1 MKSCKEVLVD
11 SPNDS
16 KPLKEIK
23 QMLNLEKESS
33 QNDSENQNSHTFNPT
48 PRVRNGFRRK
58 KGDSPF
64 AYNLNLKVRKE
75 KKQSD
80 CTNPDPWARIVG
92 SRNTAAIYVDGIAT
106 TALFDTGAEIQL
118 VSKQFCE
125 DHNIKIQPIE
135 KLTECST
142 MNGEIFGYEGFVE
155 LNVQI
160 PGRDFSEDH
169 LFLVTSEI
177 SHQKEIPIVLGTYFI
192 GSLSQYV
199 QGFEKE
205 EFDSLDYTIKQA
217 YLSWVEAARIREQYG
232 CKPPLGFVKT
242 TKPVIIQAGTSKE
255 IHGLTKIKHGGYSVN
270 CISEP
275 AMGHNLPK
283 GLTLIPGYSPLGPG
297 SCRVSA
303 LIENKSNNS
312 ITIPAR
318 TVICQLGLANKIPKL
333 VYPGDDYDNDQ
344 DPDGLDESD
353 EGLTYK
359 QYEQYR
365 TVSEQL
371 ESESNDDTQGVTIED
386 IGPEDGESDCKDTQS
401 NEQDDGS
408 WILNLIDLSGIED
421 WPEKLQQDAKDMLKR
436 NAQVFSKDDMDMGR
450 TKLVKHHIKLTD
462 PAPFKEA
469 YRRIPPQMYDEVKA
483 HIQEM
488 LDLGAIRPSN
498 SPWASAIVLVR
509 KKDGR
514 LRFCIDLR
522 RLNNRTVKDAYS
534 LPRIESILD
543 SLGGAQIFTTLDLKA
558 GYWQVEMAEEC
569 KAYTAFTCGPLGFY
583 ECDTMPFGATN
594 APATFQRLM
603 HDCLGDLNMNWCI
616 VYLDD
621 IIVFSDTKEEHLKR
635 LEAVFQKLMAAGLK
649 LKPTKCFFFRDEI
662 EYLGHVVSGKGIST
676 NPKKIEAVTKWPT
689 PKTVYDVRSFL
700 GFVGYYRR
708 FIKNFSKITK
718 PIREVITGLE
728 NQSKRTAKKTHI
740 EWTDIADSAFE
751 TLKTMC
757 VNTPILAYPDYQLP
771 FTLHTDSSTDGLG
784 AVLYQKQNGKQRV
797 IAYASRSVSKAESN
811 YPAHKLEFLA
821 LKWAVCEKFHE
832 YLYGTKPF
840 EVFTDN
846 NPLTYVLTSA
856 KLDACGQRWVAKLA
870 NYNFSIKYRC
880 GVSNTEADALSRI
893 KWPEAISE
901 KLDLDNRCM
910 DTHIINAILTGAVSK
925 SSLIESVSC
934 NTDVIP
940 TELDKTTSKLSNINW
955 MKEQR
960 LDPNLGV
967 IIRLI
972 ESGQL
977 FKRKL
982 QGKDSTELKS
992 FLRNKRCLKLYKDVL
1007 YRKSYS
1013 DNSTTKKTMWQLV
1026 VPKLFRER
1034 ALSGCHDDV
1043 GHQGILRT
1051 LSLLR
1056 ERFYWPGMQ
1065 EEATQYVMRC
1075 SRCLRRKTPPQVA
1088 PLQPI
1093 LVTQPL
1099 ELVHMDYLSLE
1110 PSKGN
1115 IENVLVITDHFTR
1128 YALAYPS
1135 KTQTAHATA
1144 RILWDN
1150 FICHYGFPEKFISDQ
1165 GRNFESDL
1173 IKELC
1178 KIAGVKKVHTTP
1190 YPPQGNGQCE
1200 RFNSTLCNMLG
1211 TLSDEEKSDWKS
1223 HLGCMT
1229 HAYNCTKHAS
1239 TTYSPYYLM
1248 FGRHPRLPIDIEFG
1262 LHKPNCSDNSSKSRY
1277 IQKLRRRLN
1286 YAFQKASK
1294 YSDEQAKKY
1303 KQGYDKSVKGPQLHV
1318 NDLVL
1323 VKIVAHKGRH
1333 KLQDRWEPEEYVVI
1347 EQPITGT
1354 PVYKVK
1360 PVNGNNVRT
1369 LHRNLLLPLG
1379 AKLEP
1384 DYLSDDSILEE
1395 DSDDEE
1401 GGFVTP
1407 IKNLSPKGQKEDG
1420 KKPHKHV
1427 QFESPDTQLQSVE
1440 EGTPESL
1447 PIEVQNSTL
1456 SPNQTDI
1463 VSKQSI
1469 EDSSDEFIPM
1479 DISLPSKYLLPNLD
1493 DSSIEEDTKVTTLTT
1508 EADVQ
1513 DTDQTAEMSLVDSEA
1528 DSLVDTRELLEF
1540 IDTMDVSDTSK
1551 VSEPTTHEELAHD
1564 ETGQDIV
1571 DPKSESQF
1579 SSFMSYHEGE
1589 SSSMDPG
1596 TDGKELSKSP
1606 IEEST
1611 MRDAS
1616 GVVDQGDINSH
1627 DVDVIA
1633 YEPNSTSI
1641 PSIDISDNSVE
1652 SQSIS
1657 QTEDPAV
1664 NPFVQ
1669 VETEPLRRS
1678 ARDRKQTQFYGS
1690 PLLYRITYNLTPR
1703 VVSDLLH
1710 HVPDI
1715 QDSLIDMP

>member
-1 MKSCKEVLVD
+1 
-11 SPNDS
+11 
-16 KPLKEIK
+16 
-23 QMLNLEKESS
+23 MLNLEKESS
-33 QNDSENQNSHTFNPT
+33 KANSENNSSHTFFPT
-48 PRVRNGFRRK
+48 SNVRDGFRRK

-64 AYNLNLKVRKE
+64 TYNLNLKVKKE
-75 KKQSD
+75 KKQSNF
-80 CTNPDPWARIVG
+80 TNPDPWARIVG
-92 SRNTAAIYVDGIAT
+92 SRNTAAIYMNGIAT

-125 DHNIKIQPIE
+125 DNEWEIQPIE

-142 MNGEIFGYEGFVE
+142 VNGEIFGYEGFVE
-155 LNVQI
+155 VNVQI

-169 LFLVTSEI
+169 LFLVTSEL
-177 SHQKEIPIVLGTYFI
+177 SHQKEIPVVLGTYFI
-192 GSLSQYV
+192 ESLSRYLHRID
-199 QGFEKE
+199 KN
-205 EFDSLDYTIKQA
+205 EFDSLDYTVKQT
-217 YLSWVEAARIREQYG
+217 YLSWVEATRIREKYG
-232 CKPPLGFVKT
+232 CEPPLGFVKT
-242 TKPVIIQAGTSKE
+242 TKPVLIQVGTSRE
-255 IHGLTKIKHGGYSVN
+255 IHGLTKIKHGGYAVN

-275 AMGHNLPK
+275 SIGQQLPK
-283 GLTLIPGYSPLGPG
+283 GLKLIPGYSPLSPG

-303 LIENKSNNS
+303 VVENSTGKD
-312 ITIPAR
+312 ITIPAK
-318 TVICQLGLANKIPKL
+318 TTICQLGLANRIPKL
-333 VYPGDDYDNDQ
+333 IYPGDDCDNDQ
-344 DPDGLDESD
+344 DPEEIVDDD
-353 EGLTYK
+353 EGLTY
-359 QYEQYR
+359 QQFEQYK
-365 TVSEQL
+365 TVSDQL
-371 ESESNDDTQGVTIED
+371 LTESEIKSEKTQPKVVIED
-386 IGPEDGESDCKDTQS
+386 IGPDMEEDIKPQNSKSENTENTSIG
-401 NEQDDGS
+401 DDGS
-408 WILNLIDLSGIED
+408 WILDLIDLSGLEN
-421 WPEKLQQDAKDMLKR
+421 WPEKLQHEAKEMLKR
-436 NAQVFSKDDMDMGR
+436 NAKVFSKDDMDMGR
-450 TKLVKHHIKLTD
+450 TNLVKHHIKLTD
-462 PAPFKEA
+462 PVPFKEA
-469 YRRIPPQMYDEVKA
+469 YRRIPPQMYDEVKT
-483 HIQEM
+483 HLQEM

-509 KKDGR
+509 EKDGR

-522 RLNNRTVKDAYS
+522 KLNNRTVKDAYS

-543 SLGGAQIFTTLDLKA
+543 SLGGAQIFSTLDLKA

-603 HDCLGDLNMNWCI
+603 HACLGELNMNWCI

-621 IIVFSDTKEEHLKR
+621 IIIFSDIKEEHLKR
-635 LEAVFQKLMAAGLK
+635 LEAVFQKLCAAGLK
-649 LKPTKCFFFRDEI
+649 LKPSKCFFFREEI

-676 NPKKIEAVTKWPT
+676 NPKKIEAVAKWPT
-689 PKTVYDVRSFL
+689 PKTVYDVTSFL

-708 FIKNFSKITK
+708 FIKNFSRITK

-728 NQSKRTAKKTHI
+728 NQSKRSAKKTYI
-740 EWTDIADSAFE
+740 EWSDAADVAFE
-751 TLKTMC
+751 HLKAMC
-757 VNTPILAYPDYQLP
+757 VSTPILAYPDYQLP

-784 AVLYQKQNGKQRV
+784 AVLYQKQDGKLRM

-832 YLYGTKPF
+832 YLYGSKSF

-893 KWPEAISE
+893 KWPEALSE
-901 KLDLDNRCM
+901 NVDIENGCM
-910 DTHIINAILTGAVSK
+910 DTHVINAILTSAVTK
-925 SSLIESVSC
+925 SSLIESISC
-934 NTDVIP
+934 SAKIIP
-940 TELDKTTSKLSNINW
+940 TELEKDTGKLSDINW
-955 MKEQR
+955 TKEQR

-977 FKRKL
+977 NKRKL
-982 QGKDSTELKS
+982 QGKDSSEVKS
-992 FLRNKRCLKLYKDVL
+992 FLRNKKSLKLVKDVL
-1007 YRKSYS
+1007 YRKSFS
-1013 DNSTTKKTMWQLV
+1013 DNSTSKKTLWQLV

-1034 ALSGCHDDV
+1034 ALLGCHDDV

-1065 EEATQYVMRC
+1065 EEATQHVLKC

-1115 IENVLVITDHFTR
+1115 SENVLVITDHFTR

-1135 KTQTAHATA
+1135 KTQTAQATA

-1150 FICHYGFPEKFISDQ
+1150 FICHYGFPEQFISDQ

-1178 KIAGVKKVHTTP
+1178 KIAGVKKIHTTP
-1190 YPPQGNGQCE
+1190 YHPQGNGQCE

-1211 TLSDEEKSDWKS
+1211 TLSEEEKSDWKS

-1248 FGRHPRLPIDIEFG
+1248 FGRHPRLPIDVEFG
-1262 LHKPNCSDNSSKSRY
+1262 LNKPNCSDNSSKSRY

-1294 YSDEQAKKY
+1294 YSDQQASKY
-1303 KQGYDKSVKGPQLHV
+1303 KHSYDKSVKGPQLHE

-1347 EQPITGT
+1347 EQPIAGT

-1360 PVNGNNVRT
+1360 PVNGDNVRT
-1369 LHRNLLLPLG
+1369 LHRNLLLPVG
-1379 AKLEP
+1379 VKLEP
-1384 DYLSDDSILEE
+1384 DYESDDSILEE
-1395 DSDDEE
+1395 DSDEDE
-1401 GGFVTP
+1401 GGFVGNPTVRSSD
-1407 IKNLSPKGQKEDG
+1407 KLSHDE
-1420 KKPHKHV
+1420 KK
-1427 QFESPDTQLQSVE
+1427 
-1440 EGTPESL
+1440 
-1447 PIEVQNSTL
+1447 
-1456 SPNQTDI
+1456 
-1463 VSKQSI
+1463 
-1469 EDSSDEFIPM
+1469 EDSSKPKKHVKFETSDPNLKSDVTQTPELLSQDVDGSALSSDKSDDRSVKTDGDSSDKLIPM
-1479 DISLPSKYLLPNLD
+1479 DVSLPSQYLLPNLD
-1493 DSSIEEDTKVTTLTT
+1493 DSSSDDKTEVTELCT
-1508 EADVQ
+1508 ETEPTISDNGK
-1513 DTDQTAEMSLVDSEA
+1513 EMQSINSEA
-1528 DSLVDTRELLEF
+1528 ESLVDTKEFLEF
-1540 IDTMDVSDTSK
+1540 VDTMDVEDTSK
-1551 VSEPTTHEELAHD
+1551 VDESDTHGESVHD
-1564 ETGQDIV
+1564 VTRQDEI

-1589 SSSMDPG
+1589 SSSLDPG
-1596 TDGKELSKSP
+1596 TNGKELCKSP
-1606 IEEST
+1606 IEDST
-1611 MRDAS
+1611 KRHDS
-1616 GVVDQGDINSH
+1616 GVVDQGDINPH
-1627 DVDVIA
+1627 DGDLIA
-1633 YEPNSTSI
+1633 YESNDTSV
-1641 PSIDISDNSVE
+1641 PSIDISDHSIIH
-1652 SQSIS
+1652 SQSQNMTDDASVKPII
-1657 QTEDPAV
+1657 D
-1664 NPFVQ
+1664 
-1669 VETEPLRRS
+1669 VEVEPVRRS
-1678 ARDRKQTQFYGS
+1678 ARERKQTQFFGN
-1690 PLLYRITYNLTPR
+1690 PWLYRITCNLTPR
-1703 VVSDLLH
+1703 VLSDLLQ

-1715 QDSLIDMP
+1715 NDSLLDKN

>member
-16 KPLKEIK
+16 KPLREIK

-33 QNDSENQNSHTFNPT
+33 HNDSENQNSHTFNPT

-64 AYNLNLKVRKE
+64 AYNLNLKVKKE
-75 KKQSD
+75 KKQSN

-125 DHNIKIQPIE
+125 DHNIEIQPIE
-135 KLTECST
+135 RLTECST

-192 GSLSQYV
+192 GSLPQYV
-199 QGFEKE
+199 QGFDKE

-232 CKPPLGFVKT
+232 CGPPLGFVKT

-303 LIENKSNNS
+303 LIENKSNTS

-333 VYPGDDYDNDQ
+333 VYPGDDCDNDQ
-344 DPDGLDESD
+344 DPEGLDETD

-371 ESESNDDTQGVTIED
+371 ESKLNDDTQGVTIED
-386 IGPEDGESDCKDTQS
+386 IGPEDEESDCKDTQS

-408 WILNLIDLSGIED
+408 WILNLIDLSGIKD
-421 WPEKLQQDAKDMLKR
+421 WPEKLQQDVKDMLKR

-621 IIVFSDTKEEHLKR
+621 IIIFSDTKEEHIKR

-728 NQSKRTAKKTHI
+728 NQSKRAAKKTHI

-784 AVLYQKQNGKQRV
+784 AVLYQKQDGKQRV

-901 KLDLDNRCM
+901 KLDLDNGCM
-910 DTHIINAILTGAVSK
+910 DTHVINAILTGAVSK

-934 NTDVIP
+934 STDVIP

-992 FLRNKRCLKLYKDVL
+992 FLRNKRCLKLNKDVL

-1135 KTQTAHATA
+1135 KTQTAQATA

-1190 YPPQGNGQCE
+1190 YHPQGNGQCE

-1294 YSDEQAKKY
+1294 YSDQQAKKY
-1303 KQGYDKSVKGPQLHV
+1303 KQGYDKSVKGPQLHE

-1360 PVNGNNVRT
+1360 PVNGNNIRT

-1379 AKLEP
+1379 VKLEP
-1384 DYLSDDSILEE
+1384 DYESDDSILEE

-1407 IKNLSPKGQKEDG
+1407 IENLSPKGQKEDG
-1420 KKPHKHV
+1420 KKPQKHV
-1427 QFESPDTQLQSVE
+1427 QFESPDTQLQSVD

-1463 VSKQSI
+1463 VSMQSI

-1508 EADVQ
+1508 EADVH
-1513 DTDQTAEMSLVDSEA
+1513 DTDHTTEMSLVDSEA

-1551 VSEPTTHEELAHD
+1551 VSEPTTQEELAHD
-1564 ETGQDIV
+1564 VTGQDIV

-1596 TDGKELSKSP
+1596 TDGKELCKSP

-1611 MRDAS
+1611 KRDAS

-1627 DVDVIA
+1627 DIDVIA

-1652 SQSIS
+1652 SQSSS

-1710 HVPDI
+1710 HVPDRI
-1715 QDSLIDMP
+1715 H

>member
-1 MKSCKEVLVD
+1 M
-11 SPNDS
+11 
-16 KPLKEIK
+16 
-23 QMLNLEKESS
+23 
-33 QNDSENQNSHTFNPT
+33 
-48 PRVRNGFRRK
+48 
-58 KGDSPF
+58 
-64 AYNLNLKVRKE
+64 
-75 KKQSD
+75 
-80 CTNPDPWARIVG
+80 
-92 SRNTAAIYVDGIAT
+92 
-106 TALFDTGAEIQL
+106 
-118 VSKQFCE
+118 
-125 DHNIKIQPIE
+125 
-135 KLTECST
+135 
-142 MNGEIFGYEGFVE
+142 
-155 LNVQI
+155 
-160 PGRDFSEDH
+160 
-169 LFLVTSEI
+169 
-177 SHQKEIPIVLGTYFI
+177 
-192 GSLSQYV
+192 
-199 QGFEKE
+199 
-205 EFDSLDYTIKQA
+205 
-217 YLSWVEAARIREQYG
+217 
-232 CKPPLGFVKT
+232 
-242 TKPVIIQAGTSKE
+242 
-255 IHGLTKIKHGGYSVN
+255 
-270 CISEP
+270 
-275 AMGHNLPK
+275 
-283 GLTLIPGYSPLGPG
+283 
-297 SCRVSA
+297 
-303 LIENKSNNS
+303 
-312 ITIPAR
+312 
-318 TVICQLGLANKIPKL
+318 
-333 VYPGDDYDNDQ
+333 
-344 DPDGLDESD
+344 
-353 EGLTYK
+353 
-359 QYEQYR
+359 
-365 TVSEQL
+365 
-371 ESESNDDTQGVTIED
+371 
-386 IGPEDGESDCKDTQS
+386 
-401 NEQDDGS
+401 
-408 WILNLIDLSGIED
+408 
-421 WPEKLQQDAKDMLKR
+421 
-436 NAQVFSKDDMDMGR
+436 
-450 TKLVKHHIKLTD
+450 
-462 PAPFKEA
+462 
-469 YRRIPPQMYDEVKA
+469 
-483 HIQEM
+483 
-488 LDLGAIRPSN
+488 
-498 SPWASAIVLVR
+498 
-509 KKDGR
+509 
-514 LRFCIDLR
+514 
-522 RLNNRTVKDAYS
+522 NNRTVKDAYS

-543 SLGGAQIFTTLDLKA
+543 SLGGAQIFSTLDLKA

-621 IIVFSDTKEEHLKR
+621 IIIFSDTKEEHIKR

-728 NQSKRTAKKTHI
+728 NQSKRAAKKTYI
-740 EWTDIADSAFE
+740 EWIDLANAAFDN
-751 TLKTMC
+751 LKTMC
-757 VNTPILAYPDYQLP
+757 VSTPILAYPDYQLP

-784 AVLYQKQNGKQRV
+784 TVLYQKQDGKQRV
-797 IAYASRSVSKAESN
+797 IVYASRSVSKAESN

-840 EVFTDN
+840 EIFTDN

-901 KLDLDNRCM
+901 KLDTENGCM
-910 DTHIINAILTGAVSK
+910 DTHVINAILTDAVTK

-934 NTDVIP
+934 STDVIP
-940 TELDKTTSKLSNINW
+940 TELDKNTSKLSNINW
-955 MKEQR
+955 IKEQR

-982 QGKDSTELKS
+982 QGKDSTELKF
-992 FLRNKRCLKLYKDVL
+992 FLRNKRCLKLVKDVL

-1013 DNSTTKKTMWQLV
+1013 DNSTTKKTLWQLV
-1026 VPKLFRER
+1026 VPKHFRER
-1034 ALSGCHDDV
+1034 ALFGCHDDV

-1065 EEATQYVMRC
+1065 EEATQYVMHC

-1088 PLQPI
+1088 SLQSI

-1135 KTQTAHATA
+1135 KTQTAQATA

-1150 FICHYGFPEKFISDQ
+1150 FICHYGFPERFISDQ

-1190 YPPQGNGQCE
+1190 YHPQGNGQCE

-1211 TLSDEEKSDWKS
+1211 TLSEEEKSDWKS

-1262 LHKPNCSDNSSKSRY
+1262 LNKPNCSDNSSKSRY

-1294 YSDEQAKKY
+1294 YSDQQAKKY
-1303 KQGYDKSVKGPQLHV
+1303 KQGYDKSVKGPQLQE

-1347 EQPITGT
+1347 EQPIAGT

-1379 AKLEP
+1379 VKLEP
-1384 DYLSDDSILEE
+1384 DYESDDSILEE
-1395 DSDDEE
+1395 DSDDDE
-1401 GGFVTP
+1401 GGLICP
-1407 IKNLSPKGQKEDG
+1407 IDNLSPVERKEDS
-1420 KKPHKHV
+1420 KKPQKHV
-1427 QFESPDTQLQSVE
+1427 QFESSESQLKSDDKGTSETLFQEVE
-1440 EGTPESL
+1440 
-1447 PIEVQNSTL
+1447 NSTL
-1456 SPNQTDI
+1456 SLNKSDNVTML
-1463 VSKQSI
+1463 SN
-1469 EDSSDEFIPM
+1469 EGSSDELIPM
-1479 DISLPSKYLLPNLD
+1479 DVSLPSKYLLPNFD
-1493 DSSIEEDTKVTTLTT
+1493 DSSVEEDTKVTTLHT
-1508 EADVQ
+1508 EADIHNA
-1513 DTDQTAEMSLVDSEA
+1513 DKTAEMSLVDSEA

-1551 VSEPTTHEELAHD
+1551 DIEPNSQTESAHD
-1564 ETGQDIV
+1564 EIRQDVV

-1596 TDGKELSKSP
+1596 TNGKELSKSP
-1606 IEEST
+1606 VEEST
-1611 MRDAS
+1611 QRDDS
-1616 GVVDQGDINSH
+1616 GVANQRDINSH
-1627 DVDVIA
+1627 DSDMIA
-1633 YEPNSTSI
+1633 YEPDCTST
-1641 PSIDISDNSVE
+1641 PSIDISDNTTE
-1652 SQSIS
+1652 SQLTGM
-1657 QTEDPAV
+1657 TEDSSV
-1664 NPFVQ
+1664 NPIVT

-1678 ARDRKQTQFYGS
+1678 ARNRKQTQLYGS

-1703 VVSDLLH
+1703 VVSDLFQ
-1710 HVPDI
+1710 HVPDV
-1715 QDSLIDMP
+1715 QGSLVDMI

>member
-1 MKSCKEVLVD
+1 M
-11 SPNDS
+11 
-16 KPLKEIK
+16 I
-23 QMLNLEKESS
+23 
-33 QNDSENQNSHTFNPT
+33 
-48 PRVRNGFRRK
+48 
-58 KGDSPF
+58 
-64 AYNLNLKVRKE
+64 
-75 KKQSD
+75 
-80 CTNPDPWARIVG
+80 
-92 SRNTAAIYVDGIAT
+92 
-106 TALFDTGAEIQL
+106 
-118 VSKQFCE
+118 
-125 DHNIKIQPIE
+125 
-135 KLTECST
+135 
-142 MNGEIFGYEGFVE
+142 
-155 LNVQI
+155 
-160 PGRDFSEDH
+160 
-169 LFLVTSEI
+169 
-177 SHQKEIPIVLGTYFI
+177 
-192 GSLSQYV
+192 
-199 QGFEKE
+199 
-205 EFDSLDYTIKQA
+205 
-217 YLSWVEAARIREQYG
+217 
-232 CKPPLGFVKT
+232 
-242 TKPVIIQAGTSKE
+242 
-255 IHGLTKIKHGGYSVN
+255 
-270 CISEP
+270 
-275 AMGHNLPK
+275 
-283 GLTLIPGYSPLGPG
+283 
-297 SCRVSA
+297 
-303 LIENKSNNS
+303 
-312 ITIPAR
+312 
-318 TVICQLGLANKIPKL
+318 
-333 VYPGDDYDNDQ
+333 
-344 DPDGLDESD
+344 
-353 EGLTYK
+353 
-359 QYEQYR
+359 
-365 TVSEQL
+365 
-371 ESESNDDTQGVTIED
+371 
-386 IGPEDGESDCKDTQS
+386 
-401 NEQDDGS
+401 
-408 WILNLIDLSGIED
+408 
-421 WPEKLQQDAKDMLKR
+421 
-436 NAQVFSKDDMDMGR
+436 
-450 TKLVKHHIKLTD
+450 
-462 PAPFKEA
+462 KEA

-594 APATFQRLM
+594 AHATFQRLM

-728 NQSKRTAKKTHI
+728 NQSKRAAKKTHI

-940 TELDKTTSKLSNINW
+940 TELDKTNSKLSNINW

-1135 KTQTAHATA
+1135 KTQTAQATA

-1190 YPPQGNGQCE
+1190 YHPQGNGQCE

-1211 TLSDEEKSDWKS
+1211 TLGDEEKSDWKS

-1294 YSDEQAKKY
+1294 YSDQQAKKY

-1379 AKLEP
+1379 VKLEP
-1384 DYLSDDSILEE
+1384 DYESDDSILEE

-1420 KKPHKHV
+1420 KKPHRHV
-1427 QFESPDTQLQSVE
+1427 QFESPDTQLQSVD

-1447 PIEVQNSTL
+1447 PIEGQNSTL

-1469 EDSSDEFIPM
+1469 EDSGDEFIPM

-1508 EADVQ
+1508 EADVH

-1627 DVDVIA
+1627 DIDVIA

-1641 PSIDISDNSVE
+1641 PSIDISDNSAE
-1652 SQSIS
+1652 SQSTS

>member
-1 MKSCKEVLVD
+1 MD

-16 KPLKEIK
+16 KPLREIK

-33 QNDSENQNSHTFNPT
+33 KANSENNSSHTFTPT
-48 PRVRNGFRRK
+48 SNVRNGFRRK

-64 AYNLNLKVRKE
+64 TYNLNLKVKKE
-75 KKQSD
+75 KKQSNF
-80 CTNPDPWARIVG
+80 TNPDPWARIVG
-92 SRNTAAIYVDGIAT
+92 SRNTAAIYMNGIAT

-125 DHNIKIQPIE
+125 DNEWEIQPIE

-142 MNGEIFGYEGFVE
+142 VNGEIFGYEGFVE
-155 LNVQI
+155 VNVQI

-169 LFLVTSEI
+169 LFLVTSEL
-177 SHQKEIPIVLGTYFI
+177 SHQKEIPVVLGTYFI
-192 GSLSQYV
+192 ESLSKYLH
-199 QGFEKE
+199 GIDKN
-205 EFDSLDYTIKQA
+205 EFDSLDYTVKQA
-217 YLSWVEAARIREQYG
+217 YLSWVEATRIREKYG
-232 CKPPLGFVKT
+232 CEPPLGFVKT
-242 TKPVIIQAGTSKE
+242 TKPVLIQAGTSRE
-255 IHGLTKIKHGGYSVN
+255 IHGLTKIKHGGYAVN

-275 AMGHNLPK
+275 AIGQQLPN
-283 GLTLIPGYSPLGPG
+283 GLKLIPGYSPLSPG

-303 LIENKSNNS
+303 VVENSTGKD

-318 TVICQLGLANKIPKL
+318 TTICQLGLANRIPKL
-333 VYPGDDYDNDQ
+333 IYPGDDCDNDQ
-344 DPDGLDESD
+344 DPEEIVDTD

-359 QYEQYR
+359 QFEQYK
-365 TVSEQL
+365 TVSDQL
-371 ESESNDDTQGVTIED
+371 LTESEIKSEKTQPKVVIED
-386 IGPEDGESDCKDTQS
+386 IGPDIEEDIKPQNSKSENTENTSI
-401 NEQDDGS
+401 EDDGS
-408 WILNLIDLSGIED
+408 WILNLIDLSGLEN
-421 WPEKLQQDAKDMLKR
+421 WPEKLQHEAKEMLKR
-436 NAQVFSKDDMDMGR
+436 NAKVFSKDDMDMGR
-450 TKLVKHHIKLTD
+450 TNLVKHHIKLTD
-462 PAPFKEA
+462 PVPFKEA
-469 YRRIPPQMYDEVKA
+469 YRRIPPQMYDEVKT
-483 HIQEM
+483 HLQEM

-522 RLNNRTVKDAYS
+522 KLNNRMVKDAYS

-543 SLGGAQIFTTLDLKA
+543 SLGGAQIFSTLDLKA

-603 HDCLGDLNMNWCI
+603 HDCLGELNMNWCI

-621 IIVFSDTKEEHLKR
+621 IIIFSDTKEEHLKR
-635 LEAVFQKLMAAGLK
+635 LEAVFQKLCAAGLK
-649 LKPTKCFFFRDEI
+649 LKPSKCFFFREEI

-676 NPKKIEAVTKWPT
+676 NPKKIEAVSKWPT

-708 FIKNFSKITK
+708 FIKNFSRITK

-728 NQSKRTAKKTHI
+728 NQSKRSAKKTYI
-740 EWTDIADSAFE
+740 EWSDAADVAFE
-751 TLKTMC
+751 HLKAMC
-757 VNTPILAYPDYQLP
+757 VSTPILAYPDYQLP

-784 AVLYQKQNGKQRV
+784 AVLYQKQDGKLRV

-832 YLYGTKPF
+832 YLYGSKSF

-893 KWPEAISE
+893 KWPEALSE
-901 KLDLDNRCM
+901 NIDIDNGCM
-910 DTHIINAILTGAVSK
+910 DTHVINAILTGAVTK

-934 NTDVIP
+934 SAEVIS
-940 TELDKTTSKLSNINW
+940 TELDKDTGKLSDINW
-955 MKEQR
+955 TKEQR

-977 FKRKL
+977 TKRKL
-982 QGKDSTELKS
+982 QGKDSSEVKS
-992 FLRNKRCLKLYKDVL
+992 FLRNKKSLKLVKDVL
-1007 YRKSYS
+1007 YRKSFS
-1013 DNSTTKKTMWQLV
+1013 DNSTSKKTLWQLV

-1034 ALSGCHDDV
+1034 ALLGCHDDV

-1065 EEATQYVMRC
+1065 EEATQHVLKC

-1135 KTQTAHATA
+1135 KTQTAQATA

-1190 YPPQGNGQCE
+1190 YHPQGNGQCE

-1211 TLSDEEKSDWKS
+1211 TLSEEEKSDWKS

-1248 FGRHPRLPIDIEFG
+1248 FGRHPRLPIDVEFG
-1262 LHKPNCSDNSSKSRY
+1262 LNKPNCSDNSSKSRY

-1294 YSDEQAKKY
+1294 YSDQQASKY
-1303 KQGYDKSVKGPQLHV
+1303 KHSYDKSVKGPQLHE

-1347 EQPITGT
+1347 EQPIAGT

-1360 PVNGNNVRT
+1360 PVNGDNVRT

-1379 AKLEP
+1379 VKLEP
-1384 DYLSDDSILEE
+1384 DYESDDSILEE
-1395 DSDDEE
+1395 DSDEDE
-1401 GGFVTP
+1401 GGFVGNPTVRSSD
-1407 IKNLSPKGQKEDG
+1407 KLSHGEKKEVSSKPK
-1420 KKPHKHV
+1420 KHV
-1427 QFESPDTQLQSVE
+1427 KFESSDTDLKSDITQ
-1440 EGTPESL
+1440 TPEFL
-1447 PIEVQNSTL
+1447 PQDVDNSTL
-1456 SPNQTDI
+1456 SSDKLDN
-1463 VSKQSI
+1463 VSLKVDD
-1469 EDSSDEFIPM
+1469 DSSDKLIPM
-1479 DISLPSKYLLPNLD
+1479 DVSLPSQYLLPNLD
-1493 DSSIEEDTKVTTLTT
+1493 DSSSEEETKITELCTEIEPTIHDNGK
-1508 EADVQ
+1508 
-1513 DTDQTAEMSLVDSEA
+1513 EMQSINSEA
-1528 DSLVDTRELLEF
+1528 DSLVDTKEFLEF
-1540 IDTMDVSDTSK
+1540 VDTMDVDDTSK
-1551 VSEPTTHEELAHD
+1551 VDESDTHGESVHD
-1564 ETGQDIV
+1564 VTKQDEI

-1589 SSSMDPG
+1589 SSSLDLG
-1596 TDGKELSKSP
+1596 TNGKELCKSP
-1606 IEEST
+1606 IEDST
-1611 MRDAS
+1611 KRHDS
-1616 GVVDQGDINSH
+1616 GVVDQGDINPH
-1627 DVDVIA
+1627 DSDLIA
-1633 YEPNSTSI
+1633 YESNDTSV
-1641 PSIDISDNSVE
+1641 PSIDISDHSNIH
-1652 SQSIS
+1652 SQSQNMTYDAS
-1657 QTEDPAV
+1657 V
-1664 NPFVQ
+1664 NPIID
-1669 VETEPLRRS
+1669 VEVEPVRRS
-1678 ARDRKQTQFYGS
+1678 ARERKQTQFLVTLGCIE
-1690 PLLYRITYNLTPR
+1690 LLAI
-1703 VVSDLLH
+1703 
-1710 HVPDI
+1710 
-1715 QDSLIDMP
+1715 

>member
-1 MKSCKEVLVD
+1 MLVD
-11 SPNDS
+11 SPNDP
-16 KPLKEIK
+16 KPLREIK

-33 QNDSENQNSHTFNPT
+33 KSDPKIQDTHTFNPT
-48 PRVRNGFRRK
+48 PRIRNGFRRK

-64 AYNLNLKVRKE
+64 TYNLNLKVKKE
-75 KKQSD
+75 KKQSN

-125 DHNIKIQPIE
+125 DHNIEIQPIA

-199 QGFEKE
+199 QGFDKE

-217 YLSWVEAARIREQYG
+217 YLSWVEATRIREQYG
-232 CKPPLGFVKT
+232 CEPPLGFVRT
-242 TKPVIIQAGTSKE
+242 TKPVIIQAGTSRE
-255 IHGLTKIKHGGYSVN
+255 IHGMTKIKHGGYSVN

-275 AMGHNLPK
+275 AMGHKLPK
-283 GLTLIPGYSPLGPG
+283 GLNLIPGYSPLGPG

-303 LIENKSNNS
+303 LVENKSNTN

-333 VYPGDDYDNDQ
+333 LYPGDDCDNDQ
-344 DPDGLDESD
+344 DPEGFDETD

-365 TVSEQL
+365 AVSEQL
-371 ESESNDDTQGVTIED
+371 DSEMNNGTQGVTIED
-386 IGPEDGESDCKDTQS
+386 IGPEHGIDGTDSNDTQS
-401 NEQDDGS
+401 DDQDDGS
-408 WILNLIDLSGIED
+408 WILDLIDLSGIKD
-421 WPEKLQQDAKDMLKR
+421 WPEQLQHDAREMLKR
-436 NAQVFSKDDMDMGR
+436 NAKVFSKDDMDMGR
-450 TKLVKHHIKLTD
+450 TNLVKHHIKLTD

-469 YRRIPPQMYDEVKA
+469 YRRIPPQMYDEVKT

-498 SPWASAIVLVR
+498 SPWASSIVLVR

-621 IIVFSDTKEEHLKR
+621 IIVFSDTKEEHIKR

-649 LKPTKCFFFRDEI
+649 LKPTKCFFFRNEI

-728 NQSKRTAKKTHI
+728 NQSKRAAKKTYI
-740 EWTDIADSAFE
+740 EWTDTAESAFE
-751 TLKTMC
+751 ALKTMC
-757 VNTPILAYPDYQLP
+757 VSTPILAYPNYQLP
-771 FTLHTDSSTDGLG
+771 FILHTNSSTDGLG
-784 AVLYQKQNGKQRV
+784 AVLYQKQDGKQRV

-832 YLYGTKPF
+832 YLYGSKPF
-840 EVFTDN
+840 EVYTDN

-893 KWPEAISE
+893 KWPEALSE
-901 KLDLDNRCM
+901 MMNTDNGCM
-910 DTHIINAILTGAVSK
+910 DTHVINAVLTGAVTK

-934 NTDVIP
+934 SVGIIP
-940 TELDKTTSKLSNINW
+940 TELDMNDKLSNINW

-992 FLRNKRCLKLYKDVL
+992 FLRNKRSLKLIKDVL
-1007 YRKSYS
+1007 YRKSFS

-1026 VPKLFRER
+1026 VPKIFRER

-1135 KTQTAHATA
+1135 KTQTAQATA

-1178 KIAGVKKVHTTP
+1178 KIAGVKKIHTTP
-1190 YPPQGNGQCE
+1190 YHPQGNGQCE

-1277 IQKLRRRLN
+1277 IQKLRRRLK

-1294 YSDEQAKKY
+1294 YSDQQAKKY
-1303 KQGYDKSVKGPQLHV
+1303 KQGYDKSVKGPQLHE

-1347 EQPITGT
+1347 EQPIAGT

-1360 PVNGNNVRT
+1360 PVNGSNVRT

-1379 AKLEP
+1379 VKLEP
-1384 DYLSDDSILEE
+1384 DYESGDSILEE
-1395 DSDDEE
+1395 DSDEEE
-1401 GGFVTP
+1401 GGLVYP
-1407 IKNLSPKGQKEDG
+1407 IGNLSPKVQKEEG
-1420 KKPHKHV
+1420 KKPQRHV
-1427 QFESPDTQLQSVE
+1427 QFESPDTDLQTVK
-1440 EGTPESL
+1440 EGTPETL
-1447 PIEVQNSTL
+1447 LTEVNNSTL
-1456 SPNQTDI
+1456 PPNQTD
-1463 VSKQSI
+1463 VVSI

-1479 DISLPSKYLLPNLD
+1479 DVSLPSKYLLPNLD
-1493 DSSIEEDTKVTTLTT
+1493 DSSIEEDTKVTTLST
-1508 EADVQ
+1508 EADVHS
-1513 DTDQTAEMSLVDSEA
+1513 TDHTTEMSLVDSEA

-1551 VSEPTTHEELAHD
+1551 GNEPTTQEEVAHD

-1589 SSSMDPG
+1589 ASSMDPG
-1596 TDGKELSKSP
+1596 TDGMELSKSP
-1606 IEEST
+1606 IGEST
-1611 MRDAS
+1611 MRDVS
-1616 GVVDQGDINSH
+1616 GVDDHGDINSH
-1627 DVDVIA
+1627 DIDIIA
-1633 YEPNSTSI
+1633 YEPNNTSI

-1652 SQSIS
+1652 SQSPS
-1657 QTEDPAV
+1657 QTEDSSV
-1664 NPFVQ
+1664 NPIVQ

-1690 PLLYRITYNLTPR
+1690 PFLYRITYNLTPR

-1710 HVPDI
+1710 HVPDV
-1715 QDSLIDMP
+1715 QDSLVDRL

>member
-1 MKSCKEVLVD
+1 
-11 SPNDS
+11 
-16 KPLKEIK
+16 
-23 QMLNLEKESS
+23 
-33 QNDSENQNSHTFNPT
+33 
-48 PRVRNGFRRK
+48 
-58 KGDSPF
+58 
-64 AYNLNLKVRKE
+64 
-75 KKQSD
+75 
-80 CTNPDPWARIVG
+80 
-92 SRNTAAIYVDGIAT
+92 
-106 TALFDTGAEIQL
+106 
-118 VSKQFCE
+118 
-125 DHNIKIQPIE
+125 
-135 KLTECST
+135 
-142 MNGEIFGYEGFVE
+142 
-155 LNVQI
+155 
-160 PGRDFSEDH
+160 
-169 LFLVTSEI
+169 
-177 SHQKEIPIVLGTYFI
+177 
-192 GSLSQYV
+192 
-199 QGFEKE
+199 
-205 EFDSLDYTIKQA
+205 
-217 YLSWVEAARIREQYG
+217 
-232 CKPPLGFVKT
+232 
-242 TKPVIIQAGTSKE
+242 
-255 IHGLTKIKHGGYSVN
+255 
-270 CISEP
+270 
-275 AMGHNLPK
+275 MGHNLPK

-635 LEAVFQKLMAAGLK
+635 LEAVFQKLMTAGLK

-728 NQSKRTAKKTHI
+728 NQSKRAAKKTHI

-821 LKWAVCEKFHE
+821 LKWALCEKFHE

-934 NTDVIP
+934 NTDIIP
-940 TELDKTTSKLSNINW
+940 TELDKSTSKLSNINW

-1026 VPKLFRER
+1026 VPKL
-1034 ALSGCHDDV
+1034 
-1043 GHQGILRT
+1043 
-1051 LSLLR
+1051 
-1056 ERFYWPGMQ
+1056 
-1065 EEATQYVMRC
+1065 
-1075 SRCLRRKTPPQVA
+1075 
-1088 PLQPI
+1088 
-1093 LVTQPL
+1093 L
-1099 ELVHMDYLSLE
+1099 E
-1110 PSKGN
+1110 
-1115 IENVLVITDHFTR
+1115 
-1128 YALAYPS
+1128 
-1135 KTQTAHATA
+1135 
-1144 RILWDN
+1144 
-1150 FICHYGFPEKFISDQ
+1150 
-1165 GRNFESDL
+1165 
-1173 IKELC
+1173 KELC
-1178 KIAGVKKVHTTP
+1178 
-1190 YPPQGNGQCE
+1190 
-1200 RFNSTLCNMLG
+1200 
-1211 TLSDEEKSDWKS
+1211 
-1223 HLGCMT
+1223 
-1229 HAYNCTKHAS
+1229 
-1239 TTYSPYYLM
+1239 
-1248 FGRHPRLPIDIEFG
+1248 
-1262 LHKPNCSDNSSKSRY
+1262 
-1277 IQKLRRRLN
+1277 
-1286 YAFQKASK
+1286 
-1294 YSDEQAKKY
+1294 
-1303 KQGYDKSVKGPQLHV
+1303 
-1318 NDLVL
+1318 LV
-1323 VKIVAHKGRH
+1323 V
-1333 KLQDRWEPEEYVVI
+1333 
-1347 EQPITGT
+1347 
-1354 PVYKVK
+1354 
-1360 PVNGNNVRT
+1360 
-1369 LHRNLLLPLG
+1369 
-1379 AKLEP
+1379 
-1384 DYLSDDSILEE
+1384 
-1395 DSDDEE
+1395 
-1401 GGFVTP
+1401 
-1407 IKNLSPKGQKEDG
+1407 
-1420 KKPHKHV
+1420 
-1427 QFESPDTQLQSVE
+1427 
-1440 EGTPESL
+1440 
-1447 PIEVQNSTL
+1447 
-1456 SPNQTDI
+1456 
-1463 VSKQSI
+1463 
-1469 EDSSDEFIPM
+1469 M
-1479 DISLPSKYLLPNLD
+1479 
-1493 DSSIEEDTKVTTLTT
+1493 
-1508 EADVQ
+1508 
-1513 DTDQTAEMSLVDSEA
+1513 M
-1528 DSLVDTRELLEF
+1528 
-1540 IDTMDVSDTSK
+1540 M
-1551 VSEPTTHEELAHD
+1551 
-1564 ETGQDIV
+1564 
-1571 DPKSESQF
+1571 
-1579 SSFMSYHEGE
+1579 
-1589 SSSMDPG
+1589 
-1596 TDGKELSKSP
+1596 
-1606 IEEST
+1606 
-1611 MRDAS
+1611 
-1616 GVVDQGDINSH
+1616 
-1627 DVDVIA
+1627 
-1633 YEPNSTSI
+1633 
-1641 PSIDISDNSVE
+1641 
-1652 SQSIS
+1652 
-1657 QTEDPAV
+1657 
-1664 NPFVQ
+1664 
-1669 VETEPLRRS
+1669 
-1678 ARDRKQTQFYGS
+1678 
-1690 PLLYRITYNLTPR
+1690 
-1703 VVSDLLH
+1703 
-1710 HVPDI
+1710 
-1715 QDSLIDMP
+1715 